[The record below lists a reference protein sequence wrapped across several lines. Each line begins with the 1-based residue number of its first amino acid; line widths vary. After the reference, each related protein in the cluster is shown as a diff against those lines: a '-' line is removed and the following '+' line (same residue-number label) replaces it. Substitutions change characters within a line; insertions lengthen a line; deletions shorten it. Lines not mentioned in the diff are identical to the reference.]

1 MTELYDAIIVGSGA
15 GGAAAAFRL
24 AEAGRRILVLEKGP
38 ELPTDGST
46 QDIRIVVGEG
56 RFHNQDPWLDGRGR
70 EFVPQEYYNLGG
82 KTKWC
87 GAALLRFAPE
97 ECAANPASQYRGWP
111 FDYAELE
118 PYYDQAETLL
128 RVRSFEIEPDTAR
141 LVAALKHVAPAWR
154 AEPMPLGLSSRIL
167 EDPREARRFDG
178 FASVHGFKSD
188 AEVCLLDRVRD
199 KPNVTI
205 NAGRPIRT
213 LLGDDNAPHR
223 VTGVVAEDG
232 VTLNARSVLLAA
244 RALSSPQLLANYL
257 ATSGLADKLP

>member
-46 QDIRIVVGEG
+46 QDIRIVVAEG
-56 RFHNQDPWLDGRGR
+56 RFHNHDPWLDGRGR

-82 KTKWC
+82 KTKWY

-97 ECAANPASQYRGWP
+97 EFAADPAPQYRGWP
-111 FDYAELE
+111 FGYDELE

-141 LVAALKHVAPAWR
+141 LVAALKRVAPAWR
-154 AEPMPLGLSSRIL
+154 AAPMPLGLSSRIL
-167 EDPREARRFDG
+167 DDPREATRFDG
-178 FASVHGFKSD
+178 FASVHRISN
-188 AEVCLLDRVRD
+188 
-199 KPNVTI
+199 PT
-205 NAGRPIRT
+205 P
-213 LLGDDNAPHR
+213 
-223 VTGVVAEDG
+223 
-232 VTLNARSVLLAA
+232 RSV
-244 RALSSPQLLANYL
+244 SSTAS
-257 ATSGLADKLP
+257 ATSRM